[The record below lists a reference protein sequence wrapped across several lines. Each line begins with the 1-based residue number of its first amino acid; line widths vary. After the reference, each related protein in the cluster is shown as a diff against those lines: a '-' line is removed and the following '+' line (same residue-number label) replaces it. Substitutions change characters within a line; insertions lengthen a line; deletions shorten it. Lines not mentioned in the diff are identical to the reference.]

1 MTRDDENENDGN
13 LSTLELSSASIT
25 TESEVTNPSD
35 ILKKIKL
42 SNVNRLVIGH
52 ININSLRN
60 KFESLKILIKGNIDL
75 LVITES
81 KLDESFPTQQF
92 AIDGFTLPYRC
103 DRNEKGGGVI
113 IYVREDIPC
122 RELTT
127 LPSSSNIEGIF
138 LEINLRKS
146 KWFVFGGYNH
156 NKLNIDS
163 FLGTLGPNLDHFL
176 PKFDNFLL
184 LGDFNSETHELS
196 MREFCDLYNLQ
207 NLITRPTCFKN
218 PFNPSVID
226 LILTNKTR
234 SFQNSQV
241 IETGLSDYHKMT
253 ITVLRAF
260 FQKQSPI
267 CIKYRDYKKFDVSL
281 FYVELYQNLCCMNI
295 TSTSYELFESTFL
308 ELLNKHVPMKEK
320 YVRANN
326 APFMNKTLSKA
337 IMTRSRLRNRFLRNP
352 DMTNKMKYN
361 KQRNYCVNLLKKE
374 KRRYYKNLD
383 LKVINDNKK
392 FWKTMKPL
400 FSDKHTN
407 SRNIT
412 LIDGEKIISNDTEVA
427 EIMNGFFS
435 DAVSTL
441 GIKGYQTGLSNVG
454 SDKINDVITN
464 FKDHPS
470 ILKIKQ
476 RAQIKDTF
484 TFSMTNVDEIMTEIN
499 NLNINKPTTFN
510 NIPAKL
516 IVETNDI
523 CSPFICRIFNDSI
536 INCTF
541 PDSLKMADV
550 TPVHKKDETTI
561 KDNYRPISIL
571 PCISKIFERLM
582 HLQISR
588 YMDFYLSEYLC
599 GFRKGYSTQHCLILM
614 LEKWRKALDNR
625 NHAGALL
632 TDLSKAFDCLNHG
645 LLIAKLDAYG
655 FNYSSLALIFNYL
668 SDRKQRTKVNNSFS
682 TWSDIKTGVPQG
694 SILGPL
700 LFNIYLNDIFFFVNE
715 NNLTNYADD
724 NTPYAVDSNI
734 DALIDSIVHDTSTL
748 IKWFNDNYFKMNIDK
763 CHLLVTNHEEDVS
776 ALIEG
781 VKIECKKSVKLLGIY
796 IDNKLDFDEHI
807 SKICKKVSLKLHA
820 LSRISHFLCTDK
832 LRTVMKAFI
841 ESQFEYCPLIWMFHS
856 RTLNN
861 RINRLHERALRL
873 AYKDSKSTFEEL
885 LDLDKSFTI
894 HHRNLQKLV
903 TEIFKVKN
911 NLSPSFMKGVF
922 PDSLNP
928 YNLRNGPEFKTSN
941 IHTVAN
947 GTETITFRG
956 PKTWSLV
963 PDNIKNSQSLSEF
976 KAKIKLWKPEGCTCR
991 ICKVYIAN
999 LGFIN

>member
-1 MTRDDENENDGN
+1 
-13 LSTLELSSASIT
+13 
-25 TESEVTNPSD
+25 
-35 ILKKIKL
+35 
-42 SNVNRLVIGH
+42 
-52 ININSLRN
+52 
-60 KFESLKILIKGNIDL
+60 
-75 LVITES
+75 
-81 KLDESFPTQQF
+81 
-92 AIDGFTLPYRC
+92 
-103 DRNEKGGGVI
+103 
-113 IYVREDIPC
+113 
-122 RELTT
+122 
-127 LPSSSNIEGIF
+127 
-138 LEINLRKS
+138 
-146 KWFVFGGYNH
+146 
-156 NKLNIDS
+156 
-163 FLGTLGPNLDHFL
+163 
-176 PKFDNFLL
+176 
-184 LGDFNSETHELS
+184 

-218 PFNPSVID
+218 PFNPSLID

-267 CIKYRDYKKFDVSL
+267 CIKYRDYKKFDESL
-281 FYVELYQNLCCMNI
+281 FYIELYQNLCCMNI

-320 YVRANN
+320 YVSANN

-454 SDKINDVITN
+454 PDKINDVITN

-614 LEKWRKALDNR
+614 LEKWRKALDNH

-632 TDLSKAFDCLNHG
+632 SDLSKAFDCLNHG

-807 SKICKKVSLKLHA
+807 PKICKKVSLKLHA

-841 ESQFEYCPLIWMFHS
+841 ETQFEYCPLIWMFHS

-941 IHTVAN
+941 IHNVAN